1 MDFLVFLA
9 NYEILNEAGL
19 TETVSTADYQVI
31 ELIIEMRAE
40 LPRETERWADVR
52 RPMVSTAPIPSTP
65 SA

>member
-40 LPRETERWADVR
+40 LPRETER
-52 RPMVSTAPIPSTP
+52 
-65 SA
+65 